1 MLRNL
6 SVCLI
11 SFIGLWCLSNTHT
24 QRLPPEGRMRPLQDD
39 SIRSPVDRD
48 IVFPE
53 LDAGPGKPEEKM
65 WFHITDFQFDR
76 VEGPTQPK
84 PKPRQYPPPPMPG
97 QPFPPPPGGFKKKE
111 NKQRRLCEQK
121 YSEYVERIFPNDTAV
136 AADANDADFDGRV
149 LARPGCRG
157 LRVGQRA
164 SGLQMWRQLD
174 KREIRAYRSPLYIHI
189 RGAPQVGSHR
199 GP

>member
-1 MLRNL
+1 M
-6 SVCLI
+6 
-11 SFIGLWCLSNTHT
+11 
-24 QRLPPEGRMRPLQDD
+24 
-39 SIRSPVDRD
+39 DRD

-111 NKQRRLCEQK
+111 NKQRRLCEQSK
-121 YSEYVERIFPNDTAV
+121 
-136 AADANDADFDGRV
+136 
-149 LARPGCRG
+149 
-157 LRVGQRA
+157 
-164 SGLQMWRQLD
+164 
-174 KREIRAYRSPLYIHI
+174 
-189 RGAPQVGSHR
+189 
-199 GP
+199 